1 MSRVD
6 EAVLRRVVRALFGR
20 AGPDAHEPGCVG
32 VELELI
38 PRSTTGCPTAPG
50 DRSLER
56 LAVAREVEG
65 GFSFEPGG
73 QLEYS
78 TPAHRSLADLDMDL
92 AGALDPLRAA
102 AREAGIELDAR
113 GLAPGFGPE
122 DVGLRQRSPRYV
134 EMDRYFA
141 RLGPWGPWMMRCT
154 ASLQVNLD
162 LGAAGVG
169 GERWRLLNA
178 LTPVLVATFANSAA
192 DLADGT
198 PLVSGRAWI
207 WSRLDPARTGSLATS
222 PAGGAPWSEYR
233 AFALAA
239 PVMFDAATRSVAQAD
254 GRVPTFGEWWARHA
268 MDSPTV
274 ADWRTHLGTLFP
286 DVRPRG
292 WLEVRP
298 VDVPERAWWSVPP
311 SLLAGLAYDERA
323 RREATEMLTA
333 LARKKPDVMGR
344 AMRRGLGDPDLA
356 EAAATAFRL
365 ADAALRRL
373 PTGYTGSARRAADA
387 FRERYVEAG
396 RTQAD
401 EARER
406 GEIVRLVPADHAVL
420 TGASL
425 PPRPS

>member
-1 MSRVD
+1 M
-6 EAVLRRVVRALFGR
+6 VRALFDP
-20 AGPDAHEPGCVG
+20 AGPVVPGPGSVG

-38 PRSTTGCPTAPG
+38 PRSASGHPTAPG
-50 DRSLER
+50 DRSIER
-56 LAVAREVEG
+56 LARACEVEG
-65 GFSFEPGG
+65 RFSFEPGG

-78 TPAHRSLADLDMDL
+78 TPAHRALADLDADL

-102 AREAGIELDAR
+102 ARAAGIELDAR
-113 GLAPGFGPE
+113 GLAPGFGPG
-122 DVGLRQRSPRYV
+122 DIGLRQRTPRYV

-162 LGAAGVG
+162 LGAAGEGV
-169 GERWRLLNA
+169 ERWRLANA
-178 LTPVLVATFANSAA
+178 LTPVLVAAFANSAA
-192 DLADGT
+192 ELADGT
-198 PLVSGRAWI
+198 PLASGRAWI
-207 WSRLDPARTGSLATS
+207 WSRLDPARTGSFAAA
-222 PAGGAPWSEYR
+222 PAGVPPWSEYL

-239 PVMFDAATRSVAQAD
+239 PVMFDAATQPVAQED
-254 GRVPTFGEWWARHA
+254 GRVPTFGEWWAEGA
-268 MDSPTV
+268 MDAPT
-274 ADWRTHLGTLFP
+274 ASDWRAHLGTLFP

-311 SLLAGLAYDERA
+311 TLLVALAYDERA

-333 LARKKPDVMGR
+333 LARKTPDLVGR
-344 AMRRGLGDPDLA
+344 AMMRGPADPDVA
-356 EAAATAFRL
+356 VAVGAAFRL
-365 ADAALRRL
+365 AEQALERL
-373 PTGYTGSARRAADA
+373 PSGYVGPARRATAA

-406 GEIVRLVPADHAVL
+406 GEVVRLIPADHAAL

>member
-1 MSRVD
+1 ME
-6 EAVLRRVVRALFGR
+6 EAILQRVVRALFDP
-20 AGPDAHEPGCVG
+20 AGSVVPGPGSVG

-38 PRSTTGCPTAPG
+38 PRSTSGHPTAPG
-50 DRSLER
+50 DRSIER
-56 LAVAREVEG
+56 LARARAVEG
-65 GFSFEPGG
+65 RFSFEPGG

-78 TPAHRSLADLDMDL
+78 TPACRALADLDADL
-92 AGALDPLRAA
+92 AGALDPLRVA
-102 AREAGIELDAR
+102 ARAAGIELDAR

-122 DVGLRQRSPRYV
+122 DLGLRQRTPRYV

-169 GERWRLLNA
+169 VERWRLANA
-178 LTPVLVATFANSAA
+178 LTPVLVAAFANSAA

-207 WSRLDPARTGSLATS
+207 WSRLDPARTGSFA
-222 PAGGAPWSEYR
+222 PASAGVPPWSEYL

-239 PVMFDAATRSVAQAD
+239 PVMFDAATQPVTRAD
-254 GRVPTFGEWWARHA
+254 GRVPTFGEWWAQGA
-268 MDSPTV
+268 MDAPTTL
-274 ADWRTHLGTLFP
+274 DWQAHLGTLFP

-298 VDVPERAWWSVPP
+298 VDVPERAWWIVPP
-311 SLLAGLAYDERA
+311 TLLVALAYDERA
-323 RREATEMLTA
+323 RREATEMLDA
-333 LARKKPDVMGR
+333 LARNTPDLVGR
-344 AMRRGLGDPDLA
+344 AMTRGPGDPDLA
-356 EAAATAFRL
+356 AAVETAFRL
-365 ADAALRRL
+365 AEKALERL
-373 PTGYTGSARRAADA
+373 PSGYVGPARRATAA

-406 GEIVRLVPADHAVL
+406 GEVVRLTPADHAAL

-425 PPRPS
+425 PPPPS